1 MIEAGYSVIIDATFL
16 QAARRE
22 QFRQLSSALA
32 VPFVLLHFE
41 ADRDTLCARIQSRQ
55 AAGEDPS
62 EAGIN
67 VLEAQL
73 AAQEPLMADEMAD
86 VISVKLPMDVSTD
99 MTGQLVEKIREML
112 ASRHTGAE
120 DVLDS

>member
-1 MIEAGYSVIIDATFL
+1 M
-16 QAARRE
+16 
-22 QFRQLSSALA
+22 
-32 VPFVLLHFE
+32 PFVLLHFE

-62 EAGIN
+62 EAGIK

-120 DVLDS
+120 DVVDS